1 MDRINNCNIYADFKT
16 YIYKPSIEFTIFPQ
30 VYFKS
35 KPSLQQSAGGRRVKS
50 GPRNL
55 ISENKNLPKILYT
68 NRTLIRFE
76 CALMTF

>member
-35 KPSLQQSAGGRRVKS
+35 KPSLQQSAGGRRMKS

-55 ISENKNLPKILYT
+55 LISENKNPCPKILY
-68 NRTLIRFE
+68 
-76 CALMTF
+76 